1 MADKKQRAGAPKS
14 RKGKVDLLPSELKD
28 ELNAMIRSGSLTQL
42 DIHTR
47 LRQLINEKGLG
58 SEAMPSYASLNRYH
72 QRMEAVGEKILAGR
86 QMAEVWT
93 AKLGKEP
100 SSDVG
105 KLLFQFVQS
114 LAFETSLALS
124 EGSKEV
130 SPKALNEMALALQ
143 RLEAAAAGNLKREK
157 AVRQAYAEEAANAV
171 SEELRGQDGASE
183 ELEQRIRNIL
193 LSKA

>member
-1 MADKKQRAGAPKS
+1 MVDKRVRAQAPKS
-14 RKGKVDLLPSELKD
+14 RKSKVALLPPELK
-28 ELNAMIRSGSLTQL
+28 EQINEMIRSGSLTQL
-42 DIHTR
+42 EIHAR
-47 LRQLINEKGLG
+47 LRQLIEEKGLG
-58 SEAMPSYASLNRYH
+58 DEAMPSYTSLNRYH
-72 QRMEAVGEKILAGR
+72 QRMEAVGQKIMAGR

-100 SSDVG
+100 ASDVG

>member
-1 MADKKQRAGAPKS
+1 MVDERVRAQLPKS
-14 RKGKVDLLPSELKD
+14 RKSKVALLPPELKEQIND
-28 ELNAMIRSGSLTQL
+28 MIRSGSLTQL
-42 DIHTR
+42 DIHAR
-47 LRQLINEKGLG
+47 LRQLIEEKGLG
-58 SEAMPSYASLNRYH
+58 EAAMPSYTSFNRYH
-72 QRMEAVGEKILAGR
+72 RRMEAVGDKILAGR

-124 EGSKEV
+124 EGEKTV

-143 RLEAAAAGNLKREK
+143 RLEAAASNNLKRE
-157 AVRQAYAEEAANAV
+157 REIRTAYAEEAANAV
-171 SEELRGQDGASE
+171 TEELRGQDGISE
-183 ELEQRIRNIL
+183 EIEARIREIL
-193 LSKA
+193 MGRA

>member
-1 MADKKQRAGAPKS
+1 MVDKRVRAQAPKS
-14 RKGKVDLLPSELKD
+14 RKSKVALLPPELK
-28 ELNAMIRSGSLTQL
+28 EQINEMIRSGSLTQL
-42 DIHTR
+42 EIHAR
-47 LRQLINEKGLG
+47 LRQLIEEKGLG
-58 SEAMPSYASLNRYH
+58 DEAMPSYTSLNRYH
-72 QRMEAVGEKILAGR
+72 QRMEAVGEKIMAGR

-105 KLLFQFVQS
+105 KLLFQFIQS

>member
-1 MADKKQRAGAPKS
+1 MVDKRVRAQAPKS
-14 RKGKVDLLPSELKD
+14 RKSKVALLPPELK
-28 ELNAMIRSGSLTQL
+28 EQINEMIRSGSLTQL
-42 DIHTR
+42 EIHAR
-47 LRQLINEKGLG
+47 LRQLIEEKGLG
-58 SEAMPSYASLNRYH
+58 DEAMPSYTSLNRYH
-72 QRMEAVGEKILAGR
+72 QRMEAVGEKIMAGR

-100 SSDVG
+100 ASDVG
-105 KLLFQFVQS
+105 KLLFQFIQS

>member
-1 MADKKQRAGAPKS
+1 MVDKRVRAQAPKS
-14 RKGKVDLLPSELKD
+14 RKSKVALLPPDLK
-28 ELNAMIRSGSLTQL
+28 EQINEMIRSGSLTQL
-42 DIHTR
+42 EIHAR
-47 LRQLINEKGLG
+47 LRQLIEEKGLG
-58 SEAMPSYASLNRYH
+58 DEAMPSYTSLNRYH
-72 QRMEAVGEKILAGR
+72 QRMEAVGEKIMAGR

-100 SSDVG
+100 TSDVG
-105 KLLFQFVQS
+105 KLLFQFIQS